1 MKKNLLTLA
10 VLFGGSLLP
19 YAAQAQF
26 FTVEE
31 RPRFHEFIVRQHHD
45 SFRHREEVR
54 VGLVLPEVGVTFHEV
69 PSEYHVRP
77 GYRYAI
83 VNERVVIVDPRT
95 RRIEE
100 IIE

>member
-1 MKKNLLTLA
+1 
-10 VLFGGSLLP
+10 
-19 YAAQAQF
+19 
-26 FTVEE
+26 
-31 RPRFHEFIVRQHHD
+31 
-45 SFRHREEVR
+45 
-54 VGLVLPEVGVTFHEV
+54 V